1 MQEKASVILPKL
13 VKRFFNEKE
22 VTSSLVMDALF
33 AGCRLLEAATAA
45 KKPMSAQQVVFI
57 NSKRGLFFLQ
67 GDALQLWSCAS
78 FDSAP
83 ASKLKVC
90 VGRVDLT
97 SDSWNSRGL
106 RATLLDSPIR
116 ASRVSCLKPLLSMQR
131 TLACP

>member
-1 MQEKASVILPKL
+1 MSAVCTQLDEIEQRHSLQEKASVILPKL

-57 NSKRGLFFLQ
+57 DSKRGLFFLQ

-90 VGRVDLT
+90 VWRV
-97 SDSWNSRGL
+97 RV
-106 RATLLDSPIR
+106 ATGFRNRLVAMP
-116 ASRVSCLKPLLSMQR
+116 PG
-131 TLACP
+131 